1 MSLVAAIVGR
11 PNVGKSTL
19 FNRLVGRRDA
29 LVSKT
34 PGLTRDRREGQ
45 ARLADLE
52 FMVIDTAGLDEEVGD
67 QLTAG
72 MRTQTE
78 QALES
83 ADIALF
89 LIDTRAG
96 ITPLDRH
103 FAKWLRKHRLPIL
116 LVANKYE
123 GRGAEAGY
131 LESFDLGLDE
141 PMAISAEHGTGLMEL
156 YEGLRPFIEAKSL
169 APESPH
175 EGTEDAGE
183 EAEDAPLLLAVVG
196 RPNVG
201 KSTLANRL
209 LGEERMLTGP
219 EPGVTRDAIPID
231 WSYKSRQIRLVD
243 TAGLRRRSRVS
254 GQIEKLTARDT
265 LRQIR
270 RSEVTVL
277 VIDGTEAFE
286 RQDLA
291 IARAALEEGRAL
303 VIAIN
308 KWDLI
313 TDREDRLTLIAERL
327 SISLPQARGVSC
339 VPLSALSGWHINRL
353 MPAVFAAHE
362 RWNRRIATGP
372 LNRWLAEA
380 TARHPPPM
388 VGGRRIRLRYVTQP
402 TARPPTFAIFV
413 SRPEQLPDSYM
424 RYLENTL
431 RDSFDLPGIPLR
443 LRFRRGK
450 NPYARD

>member
-1 MSLVAAIVGR
+1 VSLVVAIVGR

-19 FNRLVGRRDA
+19 FNRLVGRREA

-34 PGLTRDRREGQ
+34 PGLTRDRREGR

-52 FMVIDTAGLDEEVGD
+52 FTAIDTAGLDEEVGD
-67 QLTAG
+67 RLTAG
-72 MRTQTE
+72 MRAQTE
-78 QALES
+78 RALES
-83 ADIALF
+83 ADLALF
-89 LIDTRAG
+89 LVDARAG

-123 GRGAEAGY
+123 GRSAEAGY
-131 LESFDLGLDE
+131 FEAFDLGLDE
-141 PMAISAEHGTGLMEL
+141 PVAISAEHGAGLLEL
-156 YEGLRPFIEAKSL
+156 HEALRPFIED
-169 APESPH
+169 
-175 EGTEDAGE
+175 GTPAQISRS
-183 EAEDAPLLLAVVG
+183 EATAEPAAEAPLLLAVVG

-219 EPGVTRDAIPID
+219 EPGVTRDAISID
-231 WSYKSRQIRLVD
+231 WFCKGRPVRLVD
-243 TAGLRRRSRVS
+243 TAGLRRRARVS
-254 GQIEKLTARDT
+254 GQIEKLTTRDT

-270 RSEVTVL
+270 RAEIAVL
-277 VIDGTEAFE
+277 VIDGAEAFE

-291 IARAALEEGRAL
+291 IARTALEEGRAL

-313 TDREDRLTLIAERL
+313 TDRAAGLRLIAERL
-327 SISLPQARGVSC
+327 ETSLPQARGVPC
-339 VPLSALSGWHINRL
+339 VPLSALSGWHVNHL
-353 MPAVFAAHE
+353 MTAVFAAHE

-380 TARHPPPM
+380 TARHPPPA
-388 VGGRRIRLRYVTQP
+388 VGRRRIRLRYVTQP
-402 TARPPTFAIFV
+402 TARPPTFAIFA
-413 SRPEQLPDSYM
+413 SRPEHLPDSYT
-424 RYLENTL
+424 RYLENSL
-431 RDSFDLPGIPLR
+431 RDAFDLPGIPLR